1 MNQLVFP
8 VMPIAIFQ
16 FSGYGI
22 DQIAM
27 DSRSGKLFVDDG
39 RELLIIDPQSGEQTG
54 LVHAG
59 DAMGVCIAQRKPHT
73 PIHEVVSVAP

>member
-1 MNQLVFP
+1 MKQPVFP

-16 FSGYGI
+16 FFGYGI

-27 DSRSGKLFVDDG
+27 DSRSGKLFVDGG

-54 LVHAG
+54 SVHAG
-59 DAMGVCIAQRKPHT
+59 DAMGVRFAHRKPHT

>member
-27 DSRSGKLFVDDG
+27 DSRSGKLFVDGG
-39 RELLIIDPQSGEQTG
+39 RELLIIDPQSGEQIG
-54 LVHAG
+54 SVHAG
-59 DAMGVCIAQRKPHT
+59 DAMGVCFAQRKPHT